1 MKREIKDFTKK
12 YTESQK
18 KFRES
23 QFEDSDYEDNIY
35 EDKFKNL
42 ILKNP
47 KKNIN
52 FQRLVD
58 ECSELNQNLMKT
70 SQILTSL
77 DQAQFQKRKIID
89 KKIGD
94 KESKF
99 ENFIPF
105 SEINFPQ
112 KKSLTQL

>member
-1 MKREIKDFTKK
+1 
-12 YTESQK
+12 
-18 KFRES
+18 
-23 QFEDSDYEDNIY
+23 
-35 EDKFKNL
+35 
-42 ILKNP
+42 
-47 KKNIN
+47 
-52 FQRLVD
+52 
-58 ECSELNQNLMKT
+58 MKT

-77 DQAQFQKRKIID
+77 DQAQLQKRKIID